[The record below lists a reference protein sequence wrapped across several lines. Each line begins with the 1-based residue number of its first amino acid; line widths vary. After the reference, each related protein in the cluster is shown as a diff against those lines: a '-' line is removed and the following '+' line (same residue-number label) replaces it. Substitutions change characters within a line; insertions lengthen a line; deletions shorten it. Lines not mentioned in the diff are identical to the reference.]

1 MVSAM
6 KLAPALVLILVVAA
20 CSDDTTSATDGGLPS
35 PDGPNSQ
42 LDVTIAPPVTFTL
55 ATWNVKNFFD
65 EKDDPGLS
73 DTVLTLAEV
82 QAKMKKL
89 GSAIRALNADVLV
102 LQEVEKLDL
111 LQRLNKGQLGNMGYK
126 EVWLSEGND
135 LRGIDV
141 AMLSKFKV
149 LQYISNAKD
158 TFPGVQDPNK
168 NYGFSRDC
176 VMAKLELGA
185 GRELRLL
192 INHLRAGGGFTDLR
206 RREAQAQ
213 RVRVLADMVLKGDP
227 LANLAVIGDLN
238 DDANS
243 DTLKLIRD
251 KSPAL
256 FATTSLLPAS
266 GRKTFRKSQQL
277 DYILV
282 APGLKAD
289 LDQTSV
295 TVPYDNLFS
304 STSDHYPIRVK
315 FTLK

>member
-6 KLAPALVLILVVAA
+6 KLALTLILTLLVAA
-20 CSDDTTSATDGGLPS
+20 CSDDATSTTDGGLPS
-35 PDGPNSQ
+35 PDGPNAQ
-42 LDVTIAPPVTFTL
+42 QDQTVAPPVTFTL

-73 DTVLTLAEV
+73 DTVLTLAQV
-82 QAKMKKL
+82 QAKMQKL
-89 GSAIRALNADVLV
+89 GSAIRALDADVLV

-111 LQRLNKGQLGNMGYK
+111 LQRLNKGYLGTMGYK

-141 AMLSKFKV
+141 AMLSRYKV

-158 TFPGVQDPNK
+158 TFPGVQDPGT

-176 VMAKLELGA
+176 VMAKLELGT

-192 INHLRAGGGFTDLR
+192 INHLRAGGGYTDLR

-227 LANLAVIGDLN
+227 QANLAVIGDLN
-238 DDANS
+238 DDASS

-251 KSPAL
+251 KAPAL
-256 FATTSLLPAS
+256 FSPTTLLPAS
-266 GRKTFRKSQQL
+266 GRKTFNKSKQL
-277 DYILV
+277 DYILL

-289 LDQTSV
+289 LDNASV
-295 TVPYDNLFS
+295 TVPFDSLFS

-315 FTLK
+315 ITLK